1 MDLKLGCE
9 ISCINILCNAYF
21 TFLMRKLCSPNII
34 TVYRSSIC
42 TTVLLD
48 KEEIGAIYEICKMPS
63 NQNGTCGM
71 KISHA

>member
-9 ISCINILCNAYF
+9 ICALIYSVMCILPSYGG
-21 TFLMRKLCSPNII
+21 PNII
-34 TVYRSSIC
+34 TVYRSNIC

-63 NQNGTCGM
+63 NQNGTCGI

>member
-1 MDLKLGCE
+1 MCKLRG
-9 ISCINILCNAYF
+9 
-21 TFLMRKLCSPNII
+21 PNII

-48 KEEIGAIYEICKMPS
+48 KEEIGATYEICKMPS
-63 NQNGTCGM
+63 HQNGTSGI